1 MMNRRFDAVI
11 CDIDGCL
18 GPESTAPLEAD
29 LLARVAEYNVRAK
42 RDADRPVVTVCSG
55 RPLPYAEAIC
65 RLISNDTLPCVCEMG
80 VWMLDLASHEY
91 LMDPAITPEQLAGV
105 RAAQAWIERAI
116 LPHGVLIQPGKSASI
131 SLWHRDTEYLMAL
144 KPTLV
149 AKFAAEGWPLRVS
162 STVAWVNC
170 DLAHVS
176 KASGLA
182 RLKARTGLTADR
194 LAGIGDTTGDI
205 AIREHVAFFACPSNA
220 QPELKRQADYVSPFA
235 EVAGVLDILERLR
248 G

>member
-1 MMNRRFDAVI
+1 MNRRFDAVI

-18 GPESTAPLEAD
+18 GPESTAPLEAE
-29 LLARVAEYNVRAK
+29 LLARVAGYNVRAK

-80 VWMLDLASHEY
+80 VWMLDLTSHEY
-91 LMDPAITPEQLAGV
+91 LMDPAITAEQLAGV
-105 RAAQAWIERAI
+105 RAAQAWIEREL
-116 LPHGVLIQPGKSASI
+116 LPRGVLIQPGKSASI
-131 SLWHRDTEYLMAL
+131 SLWHRDTEFLMSL
-144 KPTLV
+144 KPALL
-149 AKFAAEGWPLRVS
+149 ARFAEQGWPLRVS

-182 RLKARTGLTADR
+182 RWKSRTGLTADR
-194 LAGIGDTTGDI
+194 LAGIGDTTGDM
-205 AIREHVAFFACPSNA
+205 AIRDHVAFFACPANA
-220 QPELKRQADYVSPFA
+220 QPELKRHADYVSPFA
-235 EVAGVLDILERLR
+235 EAAGVLDILERLR